1 MERLATILEETALLM
16 ESDGDSHWASWLK
29 RDASD
34 LRLGDVRG
42 AEHFL
47 SGFGGMGS
55 LNDVY
60 GRPGP
65 SKPEEEKET
74 IEKICD
80 RLSSASELARRII
93 RDSKI

>member
-1 MERLATILEETALLM
+1 MERLATILEETAVLM
-16 ESDGDSHWASWLK
+16 ESDGDSHWANWLSK
-29 RDASD
+29 DAAD
-34 LRLGDVRG
+34 LRRGDVRG

-55 LNDVY
+55 LNDRY

-65 SKPEEEKET
+65 SKPEEEKQT

-80 RLSSASELARRII
+80 RLSSASLLAGRVI

>member
-1 MERLATILEETALLM
+1 MEKLATILEDTACLM
-16 ESDGDSHWASWLK
+16 DSDGDYRWANWLN
-29 RDASD
+29 RDVVD
-34 LRLGDVRG
+34 LRLGDIRG

-65 SKPEEEKET
+65 TKPEDEKET

-80 RLSSASELARRII
+80 RLSSAAELARRLI